1 MYHPREL
8 YPSLGTGY
16 RLGPPQP
23 GTDSSFPPALA
34 EGYRY
39 PDLDPPKLDCFL
51 SGIEAAPCTLGA
63 APPLP
68 PLPPALGTE
77 PAPPAPEALH
87 ALPGV
92 SLSLENRELWKEF
105 NSVGTEMIITKAG
118 RRMFPACRV
127 SVTGLDPEARYLF
140 LLDVVPVDGA
150 RYRWQGRR
158 WEPSGKAEPR
168 LPDRV
173 YIHPDSPATGA
184 HWMRQP
190 VSFHRVKLTNSTLDP
205 HGHLILHSMHKYQPR
220 IHLVRAAQLCSQ
232 HWGGVASFRFP
243 ETAFISVT
251 AYQNP
256 RITQLKIAAN
266 PFAKG
271 FRENGRNCKRERDAR
286 VKRKLRGPEPGAA
299 EAYGSGDAPSG
310 PCDSTLG
317 GDVRESD
324 PEQAP
329 APREAAPAP
338 APPCGGSSAEAY
350 LLHPAAFH
358 GAPSHL
364 PTRNPSFPEAPDSG
378 RPAPYS
384 AAFLELQPGPGGSGY
399 PAAAPPAPF
408 ASHFLQGGPFPL
420 AYPGPGAYLDV
431 GSKPMY

>member
-1 MYHPREL
+1 M
-8 YPSLGTGY
+8 LGT
-16 RLGPPQP
+16 RQVLLLP
-23 GTDSSFPPALA
+23 SSSSSSSS
-34 EGYRY
+34 R
-39 PDLDPPKLDCFL
+39 
-51 SGIEAAPCTLGA
+51 
-63 APPLP
+63 
-68 PLPPALGTE
+68 
-77 PAPPAPEALH
+77 H
-87 ALPGV
+87 R
-92 SLSLENRELWKEF
+92 SLFS
-105 NSVGTEMIITKAG
+105 
-118 RRMFPACRV
+118 
-127 SVTGLDPEARYLF
+127 
-140 LLDVVPVDGA
+140 
-150 RYRWQGRR
+150 
-158 WEPSGKAEPR
+158 
-168 LPDRV
+168 
-173 YIHPDSPATGA
+173 
-184 HWMRQP
+184 
-190 VSFHRVKLTNSTLDP
+190 
-205 HGHLILHSMHKYQPR
+205 
-220 IHLVRAAQLCSQ
+220 
-232 HWGGVASFRFP
+232 
-243 ETAFISVT
+243 
-251 AYQNP
+251 
-256 RITQLKIAAN
+256 
-266 PFAKG
+266 
-271 FRENGRNCKRERDAR
+271 RERDAR

-299 EAYGSGDAPSG
+299 EAYGSGDAPGG

-338 APPCGGSSAEAY
+338 APLCGGSSAEAY

>member
-8 YPSLGTGY
+8 YAPLGASY
-16 RLGPPQP
+16 RLRPPQP
-23 GTDSSFPPALA
+23 GGELGFPAGLS

-39 PDLDPPKLDCFL
+39 SDLDTPKLDCFL
-51 SGIEAAPCTLGA
+51 SGLEAAPRPLA
-63 APPLP
+63 APPPLP
-68 PLPPALGTE
+68 PLPPPLGAE
-77 PAPPAPEALH
+77 PTAPASASEASRL
-87 ALPGV
+87 LPGV
-92 SLSLENRELWKEF
+92 SLSLENHDLWKEF
-105 NSVGTEMIITKAG
+105 SSVGTEMIITKAG

-127 SVTGLDPEARYLF
+127 TVTGLDPEARYLF

-190 VSFHRVKLTNSTLDP
+190 VSFHRVKLTNNTLDP

-220 IHLVRAAQLCSQ
+220 LHLVRAAQLCSR

-286 VKRKLRGPEPGAA
+286 VKRKLRGPEPVIM
-299 EAYGSGDAPSG
+299 ETYGGDGPGG
-310 PCDSTLG
+310 PCDSTLA
-317 GDVRESD
+317 GDL
-324 PEQAP
+324 PEQASSSAEVP
-329 APREAAPAP
+329 T
-338 APPCGGSSAEAY
+338 PPCGGPSAEAY

-358 GAPSHL
+358 GAPSSL
-364 PTRNPSFPEAPDSG
+364 PTRTSSFSEAADPLSRPSSYQAP
-378 RPAPYS
+378 
-384 AAFLELQPGPGGSGY
+384 FLELSPGNGGSGPGY
-399 PAAAPPAPF
+399 PPAPPTSAF
-408 ASHFLQGGPFPL
+408 APHFLQGGPFPL
-420 AYPGPGAYLDV
+420 PYAAPGGYLDV
-431 GSKPMY
+431 SSKPLY